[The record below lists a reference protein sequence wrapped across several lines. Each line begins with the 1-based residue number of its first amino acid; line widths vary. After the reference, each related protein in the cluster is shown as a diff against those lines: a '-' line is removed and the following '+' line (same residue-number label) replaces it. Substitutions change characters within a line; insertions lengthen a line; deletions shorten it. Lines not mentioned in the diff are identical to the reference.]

1 MKQAL
6 LTVIDSN
13 SSECPAGSRVTGYS
27 TEDGLVELAGH
38 NVEDVTYYAA
48 RQYVHVH
55 TALGYRFT
63 ISVADYHQLVAE

>member
-1 MKQAL
+1 MKQAQ

-48 RQYVHVH
+48 RQY
-55 TALGYRFT
+55 AAGNPAYGGAPGGKRK
-63 ISVADYHQLVAE
+63 